1 MAIPMSISQMTM
13 DDAANLEGVA
23 LPQYPLPS
31 KPFPVQPASKIG
43 TGFAPTI
50 VLDKSK
56 KPVRRWRQVNREV
69 RGIAGGRW
77 FTHSWVG
84 EKESE
89 YALHQAAASQTI
101 TFAAQSAAD
110 REATSAAAML
120 AAGVS
125 LPAKLAGTSASA
137 PPGRIT
143 KAKAHKGDTPMS
155 TVSSSRQDSA
165 VPESVSAHLP
175 KKQDIS
181 QAPPSDVATVPGPS
195 T

>member
-1 MAIPMSISQMTM
+1 MMIPMSITHMTM

-31 KPFPVQPASKIG
+31 KPFPVQPAPKIG
-43 TGFAPTI
+43 TGFAPTL

-77 FTHSWVG
+77 FTRSWVG

-89 YALHQAAASQTI
+89 YAAASQSVAFT
-101 TFAAQSAAD
+101 AQSAD
-110 REATSAAAML
+110 REAASAAAML

-137 PPGRIT
+137 APGRAT
-143 KAKAHKGDTPMS
+143 KAKAHKGETPMS
-155 TVSSSRQDSA
+155 TLPSSRQDSA
-165 VPESVSAHLP
+165 VPESISAQLP
-175 KKQDIS
+175 KKQEIP
-181 QAPPSDVATVPGPS
+181 QAPPPDVATAPGS
-195 T
+195 SA

>member
-1 MAIPMSISQMTM
+1 MTIPMSMSHMTM
-13 DDAANLEGVA
+13 EDAGNLEGVA

-31 KPFPVQPASKIG
+31 KPFPVQPAPKIG

-56 KPVRRWRQVNREV
+56 KSVRRWRQVNREV

-77 FTHSWVG
+77 FTRSWVG

-89 YALHQAAASQTI
+89 YASHQAAASQSI
-101 TFAAQSAAD
+101 AFAAQSAAD

-125 LPAKLAGTSASA
+125 LPAKLAGTSTSA
-137 PPGRIT
+137 PPGRVT
-143 KAKAHKGDTPMS
+143 KSKANKLDTPMS
-155 TVSSSRQDSA
+155 TLPSSRQDSA
-165 VPESVSAHLP
+165 VPESISARLP
-175 KKQDIS
+175 KKQDIPQTS
-181 QAPPSDVATVPGPS
+181 PPDIATAPGPS
-195 T
+195 A